1 MNLFKKKSVDKT
13 NKILLDFLLQIN
25 LEKYYEQLNQ
35 SEFSDIFK
43 IIEENKNG
51 HHINDYQLK
60 NIGINKPGDRAKILI
75 RIQEKSNLF
84 DFTIPKAVY
93 YFINNYNEQ
102 IEKDENLNKLL
113 LWLKE
118 INLDIYISNFINNGY
133 FSVDLL
139 YVQMESKNPLTDEI
153 LKNEIL
159 IEKLGYRMRILNKLK
174 EEYPLY
180 LNNLKNENIVY
191 NQNENNSPCSS
202 CIAF

>member
-51 HHINDYQLK
+51 HYINDYQLK

-102 IEKDENLNKLL
+102 IDKDENLNKLL

>member
-1 MNLFKKKSVDKT
+1 MN
-13 NKILLDFLLQIN
+13 FL
-25 LEKYYEQLNQ
+25 
-35 SEFSDIFK
+35 
-43 IIEENKNG
+43 
-51 HHINDYQLK
+51 
-60 NIGINKPGDRAKILI
+60 NKPGDRAKILI

>member
-51 HHINDYQLK
+51 HYINDYQLK